1 MGSEP
6 KAQVKKIKSTRIF
19 FIKQTLKSHFD
30 FIKQMR
36 AKKVCLFALKAL
48 KVLWQDDESVSTF
61 FILVPHGKKLFF
73 RRCVS
78 TKIWV

>member
-1 MGSEP
+1 
-6 KAQVKKIKSTRIF
+6 
-19 FIKQTLKSHFD
+19 
-30 FIKQMR
+30 MR

-48 KVLWQDDESVSTF
+48 KVLWQDDESVSALF
-61 FILVPHGKKLFF
+61 VLVPHGKKLFF